1 MFRQIVEERGEG
13 EPGNLK
19 ENGKKNGENEQKK
32 DSMKR
37 VVAASRRA
45 YIRNYTYCA
54 EVSEN
59 YKFFKNKKLETNLP
73 HKPTSAGVQSLT
85 LSGSSSPSKVPTK
98 EGFNSLP

>member
-54 EVSEN
+54 EVS
-59 YKFFKNKKLETNLP
+59 